1 MASSLCHQT
10 LLRLERFGHI
20 LSEARP
26 LGLTDRAGK
35 LPAQLSGGQRQR
47 VVIGRALMN
56 DPELVLSTSRTVHI
70 EDGRISP

>member
-1 MASSLCHQT
+1 
-10 LLRLERFGHI
+10 
-20 LSEARP
+20 
-26 LGLTDRAGK
+26 
-35 LPAQLSGGQRQR
+35 